1 MHTDFAFIFFLTNYG
16 KLIGFVTMERAREL
30 DENVFFTS

>member
-1 MHTDFAFIFFLTNYG
+1 MG

-30 DENVFFTS
+30 DENVFFYILRHFQVMQKM